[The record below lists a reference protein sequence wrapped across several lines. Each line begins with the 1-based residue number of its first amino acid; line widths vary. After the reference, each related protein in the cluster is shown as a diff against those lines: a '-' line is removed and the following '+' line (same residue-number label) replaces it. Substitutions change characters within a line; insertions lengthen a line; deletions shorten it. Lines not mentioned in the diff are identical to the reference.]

1 MSMVAWGSA
10 GSVGPWGSVLSARV
24 WVATIFPQ
32 NGPYTAAEFS
42 IMAIRDPLRVLLS
55 TTFPPLSY
63 SSSSLAISRC
73 TLFPRVQ

>member
-42 IMAIRDPLRVLLS
+42 IMAIRDR
-55 TTFPPLSY
+55 
-63 SSSSLAISRC
+63 
-73 TLFPRVQ
+73 